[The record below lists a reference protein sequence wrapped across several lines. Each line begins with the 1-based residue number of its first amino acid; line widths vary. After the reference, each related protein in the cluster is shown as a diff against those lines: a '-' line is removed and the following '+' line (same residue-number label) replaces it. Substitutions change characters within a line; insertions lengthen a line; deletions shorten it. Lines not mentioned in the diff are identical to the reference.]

1 MELREYERL
10 YELENDLWWFRGM
23 RAISM
28 ALLERHLSK
37 CSGLRVLD
45 AGCGTGGMLKT
56 LATLGAVTGIDT
68 SGKAIGWA
76 RRGKSNSLVQGS
88 VTTLPFRD
96 DSFDLVTSFD
106 VLYHTNVPDD
116 AMALAEIVRV
126 LRPGGTFLV
135 RVPAYDKLR
144 SRHDE
149 AVHTRQRYEKKE
161 LIAKLR
167 AARLEPVVVTF
178 ANCFLFP
185 IALGRRFA
193 ERLFPSKHLSS
204 EVERLPWV
212 IDRLL
217 GAPLLLEA
225 GIVRYVPLPFGLSLV
240 SLSRKTPA

>member
-1 MELREYERL
+1 MELKEYERL

-45 AGCGTGGMLKT
+45 AGCGTGGMIET
-56 LATLGAVTGIDT
+56 LATLGAVAGMDA
-68 SGKAIGWA
+68 SGEALAWA
-76 RRGKSNSLVQGS
+76 RRGKGTSLVQGS
-88 VTTLPFRD
+88 VTALPFSD
-96 DSFDLVTSFD
+96 DSFDLITSFD
-106 VLYHTNVPDD
+106 VLYHANVADD
-116 AMALAEIVRV
+116 AVALAEIARV
-126 LRPGGTFLV
+126 LRPGGSFLV

-161 LIAKLR
+161 LVAKLR

-185 IALGRRFA
+185 VALARRLA
-193 ERLFPSKHLSS
+193 ERLFPPRRSGS
-204 EVERLPWV
+204 EVERVPWV
-212 IDRLL
+212 FDKLL
-217 GAPLLLEA
+217 ATPLLIEA
-225 GIVRYVPLPFGLSLV
+225 GIVRYVSLPFGLSLV
-240 SLSRKTPA
+240 SLAKKAVA